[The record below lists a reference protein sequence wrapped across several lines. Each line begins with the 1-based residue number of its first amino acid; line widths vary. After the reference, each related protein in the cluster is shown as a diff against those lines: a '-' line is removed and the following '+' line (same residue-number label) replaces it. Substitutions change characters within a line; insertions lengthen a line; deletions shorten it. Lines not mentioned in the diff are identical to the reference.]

1 MERAVAIYSRKSVE
15 REGSISI
22 STQIEFCRAM
32 IKPDERLQKV
42 LTFVDNGFSGG
53 NLEREGYKKM
63 MKLVEKGKISKIIVY
78 RLDRI
83 SRSLS
88 DFVGILDTLHK
99 YKVQFVSSQESFDTS
114 SPYGDMIAK
123 LLAVFAEFERKSIIE
138 RVTQAYAHRSELGLY
153 MGGRVPYGF
162 SLADATIHGIKTKIL
177 VPTSEIDQVKLIF
190 DTYSVGGV
198 SLRRV
203 MDNLIKNGLHP
214 PDGNWTTAKIS
225 SILHNPIYVRADPSI
240 YDYFLRQNAKII
252 SDISEFDGVHGVQQY
267 GQSKSKS
274 DDMSDIK
281 VVVMHHEGVI
291 PAEIWL
297 NCQRKLEGNK
307 QINNSMSN
315 QTSWLGGKIVCS
327 RCNHKMTVTRGGK
340 RADGTSLRYFN
351 CTGRSN
357 RSCKG
362 PCVTLYADS
371 LEAMADRMI
380 SEKLATLK
388 NCRRQVSSDNTNK
401 LNLLKAKLIEIKASQ
416 ERLADLVMKDGLES
430 DMLAILNAKAK
441 KLADEKREVCD
452 KIEVLESAETEVI
465 SVINLV
471 KEWQNA
477 SYDEKKAVV
486 NVLIDKILISEDGS
500 VEIVWNI

>member
-1 MERAVAIYSRKSVE
+1 MIAIYARKSVE
-15 REGSISI
+15 RENSISCD
-22 STQIEFCRAM
+22 TQIEYCKAM
-32 IKPDERLQKV
+32 IKPDERQEKV

-53 NLEREGYKKM
+53 NLEREGYQKM
-63 MKLVEKGKISKIIVY
+63 MKIVEKGKISKIIVY

-88 DFVGILDTLHK
+88 DFVGILETLKK
-99 YKVQFVSSQESFDTS
+99 YNVQFVSSQESFDTS

-153 MGGRVPYGF
+153 MGGRVAYGF
-162 SLADATIHGIKTKIL
+162 ALEDATIHGIKTKRLIPAPEL
-177 VPTSEIDQVKLIF
+177 EHVKFMF
-190 DTYSVGGV
+190 DTYSVSGV

-214 PDGNWTTAKIS
+214 PDGGNWTTAKVS
-225 SILHNPIYVRADPSI
+225 TILHNPIYVRADASI
-240 YDYFLRQNAKII
+240 YDYFTRQNANII
-252 SDISEFDGVHGVQQY
+252 SDISEFDGVHGIQLY
-267 GQSKSKS
+267 GQTKHKS
-274 DDMSDIK
+274 DDLSDIK

-291 PAEIWL
+291 PSDVWL

-315 QTSWLGGKIVCS
+315 TTSWLGGKIICEK
-327 RCNHKMTVTRGGK
+327 CGKKMTVTKGGK
-340 RADGTSLRYFN
+340 RTDGTSLRYFS
-351 CTGRSN
+351 CTGRAN

-362 PCVTLYADS
+362 TSVTLYADS
-371 LEAMADRMI
+371 LEAMADEMI
-380 SEKLATLK
+380 SEKLSTLK
-388 NCRRQVSSDNTNK
+388 NFRHQVSSDNTGK
-401 LNLLKAKLIEIKASQ
+401 LNLLKGKLLEINAAQ

-430 DMLAILNAKAK
+430 DMLAILNNKAK
-441 KLADEKREVCD
+441 KLAEEKKEVVD
-452 KIEVLESAETEVI
+452 KIEAIKTTESEVV

-471 KEWQNA
+471 GEWQKS

-486 NVLIDKILISEDGS
+486 NLLIDKIIISEDGS
-500 VEIVWNI
+500 VEVVWNI

>member
-1 MERAVAIYSRKSVE
+1 MAIAVYARKSVE
-15 REGSISI
+15 RENSISCD
-22 STQIEFCRAM
+22 TQIEYCKAM
-32 IKPDERLQKV
+32 IKPDERNQKI
-42 LTFVDNGFSGG
+42 LTFVDNGYSGG
-53 NLEREGYKKM
+53 NLDREGYQKM
-63 MKLVEKGKISKIIVY
+63 MKLVEKGKITKIIVY

-88 DFVGILDTLHK
+88 DFVGILDILKRHN
-99 YKVQFVSSQESFDTS
+99 VQFVSSQESFDTG

-123 LLAVFAEFERKSIIE
+123 LLAVFAEFERNSIIE

-162 SLADATIHGIKTKIL
+162 ALEEATIHGIRTKVL
-177 VPTSEIDQVKLIF
+177 VPTPEIEQVKFMF
-190 DTYSVGGV
+190 DTYSIGGV

-214 PDGNWTTAKIS
+214 SDGGRWSTAKIS
-225 SILHNPIYVRADPSI
+225 TILRNPIYVRVDASV
-240 YDYFLRQNAKII
+240 YEYFSRFNANIV
-252 SDISEFDGVHGVQQY
+252 SDISEFDGVHGAQLY
-267 GQSKSKS
+267 GHNKHKADDLS
-274 DDMSDIK
+274 DMKI
-281 VVVMHHEGVI
+281 VVMHHEGVI
-291 PAEIWL
+291 PSDVWL

-315 QTSWLGGKIVCS
+315 TTSWLGGKLICS
-327 RCNHKMTVTRGGK
+327 KCGKKMTVTKGGK

-362 PCVTLYADS
+362 TKVTLYADS
-371 LEAMADRMI
+371 LETMAEQMI
-380 SEKLATLK
+380 SEKLSTLK
-388 NCRRQVSSDNTNK
+388 NCRRQVSSDNTGR
-401 LNLLKAKLIEIKASQ
+401 LNLLKGKLLEIKAAQ

-430 DMLAILNAKAK
+430 DMLALLNAKAK
-441 KLADEKREVCD
+441 KLADEKREVSE
-452 KIEVLESAETEVI
+452 KIEAIEAAESEVV

-477 SYDEKKAVV
+477 SYEEKKAVT
-486 NVLIDKILISEDGS
+486 NLLIDKIIISEDGS
-500 VEIVWNI
+500 VEVVWNI